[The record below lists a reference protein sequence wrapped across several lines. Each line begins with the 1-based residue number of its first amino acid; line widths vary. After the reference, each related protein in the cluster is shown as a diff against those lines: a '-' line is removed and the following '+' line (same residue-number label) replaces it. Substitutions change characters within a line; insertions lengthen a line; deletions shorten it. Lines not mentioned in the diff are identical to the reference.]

1 MMAYI
6 QGSSQII
13 QVFLMNICPIYI
25 VEKLLYTLLPGKG
38 RYSVKCQV
46 IGDEDSQINEGFI
59 ISRYLAY

>member
-13 QVFLMNICPIYI
+13 QVILHEYLSYI
-25 VEKLLYTLLPGKG
+25 HSRKLSYLLTTGKG